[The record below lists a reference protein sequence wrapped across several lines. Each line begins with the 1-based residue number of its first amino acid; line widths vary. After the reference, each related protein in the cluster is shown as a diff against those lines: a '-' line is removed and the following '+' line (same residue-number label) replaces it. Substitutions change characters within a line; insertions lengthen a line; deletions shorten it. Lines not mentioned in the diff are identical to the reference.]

1 MISITVKGGYMLRN
15 RRSGF
20 SMVELAIVVSII
32 GILAALAIPLFK
44 NIIVRSK
51 ISTLASDLRVHSES
65 IRRFALEEGTYP
77 TKRDIEDNRF
87 GLTSRLDEYLSHSW
101 YLPTPIGGVYRLNSS
116 SLSSGK
122 LKNVFIEVSAG
133 GKEPLTVGYKDLM
146 KLDKEIDD
154 GSPGSGFVRISGR
167 RVRYYL
173 MVKK

>member
-1 MISITVKGGYMLRN
+1 MFRN

-20 SMVELAIVVSII
+20 TIVELAIAVSII
-32 GILAALAIPLFK
+32 GILAALAIPVYK
-44 NIIVRSK
+44 IIHVRSK
-51 ISTLASDLRVHSES
+51 ISTLASDLRIHSEAV
-65 IRRFALEEGTYP
+65 RRFALEEGTYP

-87 GLTSRLDEYLSHSW
+87 GLTSRLDEYLSQSW
-101 YLPTPIGGVYRLNSS
+101 YLPSPIGGTYRLSSS

-133 GKEPLTVGYKDLM
+133 GKEPMTVGYKDLI

-167 RVRYYL
+167 RIRYYL
-173 MVKK
+173 MAEK

>member
-1 MISITVKGGYMLRN
+1 MLKN
-15 RRSGF
+15 RRRGF
-20 SMVELAIVVSII
+20 TIVELAIAVSII
-32 GILAALAIPLFK
+32 GILAALAIPVYK
-44 NIIVRSK
+44 IILVRSK
-51 ISTLASDLRVHSES
+51 ISTLASDLRVHSEA

-101 YLPTPIGGVYRLNSS
+101 YLPSPIGGAYRLSS
-116 SLSSGK
+116 SSSNGK

-133 GKEPLTVGYKDLM
+133 GKEPITVGYKDLI

-154 GSPGSGFVRISGR
+154 GSPGSGFVQISGR

-173 MVKK
+173 VTKK